1 MRRLIALGAMALLS
15 GATALP
21 SFALCYDRDGAGRQ
35 TRFQLAEDEATDQ
48 KTGLVWQRCSAG
60 RRWDAKLGCAGEAQ
74 RFTLDDAHRFA
85 AAQGNG
91 WRVPNGA
98 ELQSLVDRT
107 CGEPVVDVEV
117 FPDIRPN
124 EEGLAKFWTT
134 SPVGMLDLYYNFDF
148 LTGAADGNSR
158 GIALNLRLVR
168 AAREMR

>member
-1 MRRLIALGAMALLS
+1 MRYLIAFVVMALLS
-15 GATALP
+15 VITALP
-21 SFALCYDRDGAGRQ
+21 SFALCYDRDDNGRQ
-35 TRFQLAEDEATDQ
+35 TRFQLAEGEATDRR
-48 KTGLVWQRCSAG
+48 TGLVWQRCSAG
-60 RRWDAKLGCAGEAQ
+60 RRWDAKLGCAGEVQ
-74 RFTLDDAHRFA
+74 RFTLDDAQSFA
-85 AAQGNG
+85 TAQGNG

-107 CGEPVVDVEV
+107 CSEPVVDAEV

-168 AAREMR
+168 SAR